1 MMFLSWGWVYAP
13 GSSGSNVML
22 GVLLALAIVY
32 FVTSNVGPWL
42 QDKFFHGGDPKR
54 ALLIRQ
60 SGHLLKEA
68 KSLLKRA
75 EKQRL
80 KRSEAQEVP
89 GQAVKDGIIDL
100 ERALTEGNARL
111 GLDLT
116 TDELEIK
123 VTTLSQELE
132 RLEALRERKGFFGD
146 FGSLAIAF
154 MLAYALRAFC
164 LEPFQIPSGSM
175 IPTLLVGDHL
185 FVSKSAYGIVKPFG
199 AEPGYWYRW
208 SEPKPGDVVVFEAPP
223 YVGPNHG
230 EAWIKRVVAGPG
242 QTVFMRDSVL
252 HVDGKPYEHAKN
264 LVRPPIKI
272 IMI

>member
-1 MMFLSWGWVYAP
+1 
-13 GSSGSNVML
+13 
-22 GVLLALAIVY
+22 
-32 FVTSNVGPWL
+32 
-42 QDKFFHGGDPKR
+42 
-54 ALLIRQ
+54 
-60 SGHLLKEA
+60 
-68 KSLLKRA
+68 
-75 EKQRL
+75 
-80 KRSEAQEVP
+80 
-89 GQAVKDGIIDL
+89 
-100 ERALTEGNARL
+100 
-111 GLDLT
+111 
-116 TDELEIK
+116 
-123 VTTLSQELE
+123 
-132 RLEALRERKGFFGD
+132 
-146 FGSLAIAF
+146 

-272 IMI
+272 ILDDETMDARICRAHRVEAVGNIQHSIFLSEPPKKIGRHWFGQPTLQLPGLGCGAEACKVAPGHIFCHETIVTTPVMVVAGVLSQSKC